1 MYFVTKLVYIT
12 CLYVRWTESCGRGQL
27 NCTCVTYFQASS
39 DVLGP
44 NHPRHLGSKVY
55 FKASASW
62 AFNLSL
68 GFKAYVNNKLIMT
81 YPSSIYNMSCGSQMS
96 RSFKFVNQR
105 MDTENPSGHPRVD
118 IVLYADHPDNPDDG
132 NLTCDHFLCRKFKVH
147 YHFPPG
153 PGNIDITLDPPDA
166 VQGQPATITCST
178 IDGYP
183 KVRFGIRAFSLV
195 YNLELFYTPTEKLTM
210 PAAVAGV
217 YICEA
222 IAFVF
227 RQRMVIP
234 SDKKVTILR
243 KPMLDSI
250 GIRNQES
257 NLNDVTSRKTNLTLH
272 QPTGSVVRPRGVLP
286 SHAVKYKLVS
296 NVNYS
301 KKLNRRSENKMVLK
315 RGNRHKDGSQ
325 INAADV
331 KAVKLERGST
341 LLNRIQLKKRSV
353 QDNPNVGF
361 RWRVSDVMVL
371 LQTLLSQVMSQ
382 Y

>member
-1 MYFVTKLVYIT
+1 
-12 CLYVRWTESCGRGQL
+12 
-27 NCTCVTYFQASS
+27 
-39 DVLGP
+39 
-44 NHPRHLGSKVY
+44 
-55 FKASASW
+55 
-62 AFNLSL
+62 
-68 GFKAYVNNKLIMT
+68 
-81 YPSSIYNMSCGSQMS
+81 
-96 RSFKFVNQR
+96 
-105 MDTENPSGHPRVD
+105 
-118 IVLYADHPDNPDDG
+118 
-132 NLTCDHFLCRKFKVH
+132 
-147 YHFPPG
+147 
-153 PGNIDITLDPPDA
+153 
-166 VQGQPATITCST
+166 
-178 IDGYP
+178 
-183 KVRFGIRAFSLV
+183 
-195 YNLELFYTPTEKLTM
+195 M

-353 QDNPNVGF
+353 QGN
-361 RWRVSDVMVL
+361 SDIL
-371 LQTLLSQVMSQ
+371 
-382 Y
+382 